1 MSDALLSIS
10 NLTVEFDTD
19 DGVVHAV
26 NDVSLTVGAGESVG
40 LVGESGCG
48 KSVTAMSIPR
58 LVPSPP
64 GRTVSG
70 SVVFQGRDLVKMPV
84 SELRK
89 VRGAQIGVVFQE
101 PMTALSPLHR
111 VGDQLTEVMR
121 LHRKSPSAEQNALAL
136 RWLARVGI
144 ADPQRCMTAY
154 PFELSGGM
162 RQRVMIAMALLLEP
176 ALVIA
181 DEPTTALDVTIQAQV
196 LDLLHEVTAAATRP
210 RALLLITH
218 DLGVIWEMCTR
229 VVVMYGSRVV
239 EEAPVKALFE
249 EPAHPYTTG
258 LLASSP
264 SLQEDPR
271 NLKSIPGSVPSLLA
285 PPTGCPFAPRCARA
299 QERCFRELPPR
310 RRIADGHYCACF
322 LIEDLEK

>member
-1 MSDALLSIS
+1 MSSLLTIS
-10 NLTVEFDTD
+10 NLTVEFDSD

-26 NDVSLTVGAGESVG
+26 NDVGFSLNAGEALGV
-40 LVGESGCG
+40 VGESGCG

-70 SVVFQGRDLVKMPV
+70 SIQFDGRELIGLPP

-89 VRGAQIGVVFQE
+89 SRGAEIGVVFQE

-111 VGDQLTEVMR
+111 IGDQLVETIR
-121 LHRKSPSAEQNALAL
+121 LHRKMSVSQENDLVHS
-136 RWLARVGI
+136 WLTRVGI
-144 ADPQRCMTAY
+144 ADPARCRQAY

-162 RQRVMIAMALLLEP
+162 RQRVMIAMAMLLEP
-176 ALVIA
+176 KFVIA

-196 LDLLHEVTAAATRP
+196 LDLLHEVTSDKARP

-229 VVVMYGSRVV
+229 VVVMYASRVV
-239 EEAPVKALFE
+239 EEAPARELFTN
-249 EPAHPYTTG
+249 PAHPYTQG
-258 LLASSP
+258 LLESSP
-264 SLQEDPR
+264 SLQQDPAH
-271 NLKSIPGSVPSLLA
+271 LKSIPGSVPSLLH
-285 PPTGCPFAPRCARA
+285 PPEGCPFASRCPKATAQCRA
-299 QERCFRELPPR
+299 SLPPMKQLSPEHR
-310 RRIADGHYCACF
+310 VACWQ
-322 LIEDLEK
+322 